1 MVESAVK
8 SVVNI
13 EDEMRQSYMDYA
25 MSVIVGRALPDAR
38 DGLKPVQR
46 RVLYAM
52 LGEGLVSNKKHSKCA
67 GVVGEVLK
75 RLHPHGDSSVYEA
88 LVRLAQPWNLR
99 YPLVDGQG
107 NFGSVDGDPA
117 AAYRYTEC
125 RMTALAE
132 KLLEDIDKDTVD
144 FIPNFDDSNVEP
156 VVLPSTFP
164 NLLVN
169 GADGIAVG
177 MATHIPP
184 HNLKEI
190 VSGVIAMIENPKI
203 SLTELMQH
211 IPGPD
216 FPTGGTIYGRGS
228 IAEAYATGK
237 GVLQIRA
244 KTSVEAV
251 KQKSREGEAI
261 VVHEIPY
268 QVNKARLI
276 ERIAELVNE
285 KQIEGISRIRDESD
299 RSGMRIVIELKRDA
313 TAEVVLNQL
322 YKLTPMQTSFGIIN
336 LAIVEGQPVICSLT
350 RLLSCFVDHRRD
362 VVTRRTQFD
371 LKKAQERMHILE
383 GFRIA
388 LLNIDEVIQI
398 IKKSETPKDA
408 RASLNSRFELRDIQ
422 SQAILDLRLQKLT
435 GMERLAIEQ
444 EYEEL
449 KKEIERLL
457 GILADSKKVDALIVQ
472 ELSEVRD
479 SFGDARRTEIIDDG
493 GEIFLEDLIEDEE
506 MVVSIS
512 HKGYAKR
519 TSTSNYR
526 SQKRGGKGIIGAV
539 SNEEDFIEHLFV
551 ASTLADLM
559 IFTSLGRLFWL
570 KVYEIPEASRT
581 ARGRA
586 LVNLLQLKSEEIVTA
601 ILPVRQVSEDR
612 FLFMATR
619 QGVVKRTALKEFLR
633 SRKTGI
639 IACGLNEGDCLIGVA
654 ETSGSDEVLLATS
667 SGMAIRFAESDV
679 RSMGRTAVGVR
690 GIRLESGDEVVGM
703 AFVSPSELA
712 VSAPE
717 PETPA
722 PLPPKTLL
730 VDAAASVEGEAGAES
745 PGSAEEAPRVDDPTP
760 TLLTVCENGY
770 GKRTR
775 ITDYRLQG
783 RGGLGLIDIQT
794 EGRNG
799 PVIGICTVNDSAG
812 VMVITSS
819 GQIIRMNARDISVV
833 GRNTM
838 GVRMVNLGEGEKT
851 VAVAHLMENG
861 VENGVD
867 GELENGNGTDQEHS
881 E

>member
-1 MVESAVK
+1 METPLST
-8 SVVNI
+8 VVNI

-52 LGEGLVSNKKHSKCA
+52 LGEGLVSNRKHSKCA

-125 RMTALAE
+125 RMTALSE
-132 KLLEDIDKDTVD
+132 RLLEDIDKDTVD

-156 VVLPSTFP
+156 VVLPSAFP

-184 HNLKEI
+184 HNLGE
-190 VSGVIAMIENPKI
+190 VVGAVIALLENPKI
-203 SLTELMQH
+203 SLGELMQH

-228 IAEAYATGK
+228 IAEAYSTGK

-244 KTSVEAV
+244 KTSIESV

-261 VVHEIPY
+261 VVHEIPF

-285 KQIEGISRIRDESD
+285 KEIDGIARIRDESD
-299 RSGMRIVIELKRDA
+299 RSGMRIVMELKRDA

-336 LAIVEGQPVICSLT
+336 LAIVEGQPVICPLSK
-350 RLLSCFVDHRRD
+350 LLGCFIDHRRD

-408 RASLNSRFELRDIQ
+408 KGNLNRRFELTDIQ

-435 GMERLAIEQ
+435 GMERLAVER
-444 EYEEL
+444 EHEEL
-449 KKEIERLL
+449 RNEIARLL
-457 GILADSKKVDALIVQ
+457 LILSDSKKVDEIIST
-472 ELSEVRD
+472 ELRAVRD
-479 SFGDARRTEIIDDG
+479 TFGDVRRTEIIDDG
-493 GEIFLEDLIEDEE
+493 GEINVEDLIEDEE

-526 SQKRGGKGIIGAV
+526 SQKRGGKGIAGAA
-539 SNEEDFIEHLFV
+539 SNDEDFIEHLFV
-551 ASTLADLM
+551 TSTLADLLV
-559 IFTSLGRLFWL
+559 FTSLGRLYWL
-570 KVYEIPEASRT
+570 KVYEIPEAGRT

-586 LVNLLQLKSEEIVTA
+586 LVNLLQLKQDENITT
-601 ILPVRQVSEDR
+601 ILPVRQFAEDR
-612 FLFMATR
+612 YLLMATR
-619 QGVVKRTALKEFLR
+619 QGVVKKVGLMEFSR
-633 SRKTGI
+633 SRKSGI
-639 IACGLNEGDCLIGVA
+639 IACGLNEGDTLIGVS
-654 ETSGSDEVLLATS
+654 ETSGQDEVILATKT
-667 SGMAIRFAESDV
+667 GMAIRFTETDV
-679 RSMGRTAVGVR
+679 RTMGRSAVGVR
-690 GIRLESGDEVVGM
+690 GIKLDAGDEVVGM
-703 AFVSPSELA
+703 TIV
-712 VSAPE
+712 APQGNG
-717 PETPA
+717 TPI
-722 PLPPKTLL
+722 
-730 VDAAASVEGEAGAES
+730 
-745 PGSAEEAPRVDDPTP
+745 AEENEA

-775 ITDYRLQG
+775 LSDYRAQG
-783 RGGLGLIDIQT
+783 RGGKGVIDIQT

-799 PVIGICTVNDSAG
+799 PVIGVSAVQHDSG
-812 VMVITSS
+812 VMLITSS
-819 GQIIRMNARDISVV
+819 GKVIRMDARDISVI

-838 GVRMVNLGEGEKT
+838 GVRLMNLDEGEKA
-851 VAVAHLMENG
+851 VAIAHLMDNESS
-861 VENGVD
+861 EAE
-867 GELENGNGTDQEHS
+867 GE
-881 E
+881 

>member
-1 MVESAVK
+1 MELQLKNA
-8 SVVNI
+8 VNI

-25 MSVIVGRALPDAR
+25 MSVIVGRALPDVR

-107 NFGSVDGDPA
+107 NFGSIDGDPA

-132 KLLEDIDKDTVD
+132 RLLEDLEKDTVD
-144 FIPNFDDSNVEP
+144 FIPNFDDSNIEP
-156 VVLPSTFP
+156 VVLPSAFP

-184 HNLKEI
+184 HNLGEV
-190 VSGVIAMIENPKI
+190 VSAVIAMLEKPNM
-203 SLTELMQH
+203 SLAELMQH

-216 FPTGGTIYGRGS
+216 FPTGGLIHGRGT
-228 IAEAYATGK
+228 IAEAYASGK

-244 KTSVEAV
+244 KTSIETI
-251 KQKSREGEAI
+251 KHKSREGEQI
-261 VVHEIPY
+261 IVHEIPF

-276 ERIAELVNE
+276 ERIAELVND
-285 KQIEGISRIRDESD
+285 KQIDGISKIRDESD
-299 RSGMRIVIELKRDA
+299 RSGMRIVMELKRDA

-322 YKLTPMQTSFGIIN
+322 FKLTPMQTSFGIIN
-336 LAIVEGQPVICSLT
+336 LAIVEGQPMICGLSK
-350 RLLSCFVDHRRD
+350 LLSSFIDHRRD

-388 LLNIDEVIQI
+388 LLNIDEVIQL
-398 IKKSETPKDA
+398 IKKSETPKEA
-408 RASLNSRFELRDIQ
+408 KSALNKRFELSDIQ

-435 GMERLAIEQ
+435 GMERLAIEK
-444 EYEEL
+444 EHEEL
-449 KKEIERLL
+449 QKEIARLL
-457 GILADSKKVDALIVQ
+457 AILSDSKKVDGIISSELLALK
-472 ELSEVRD
+472 E
-479 SFGDARRTEIIDDG
+479 SFSDKRRTEIVDAG
-493 GEIFLEDLIEDEE
+493 GEIEVEDLIEDEE

-512 HKGYAKR
+512 HRGYAKR

-526 SQKRGGKGIIGAV
+526 SQKRGGKGVAGAA

-551 ASTLADLM
+551 TSTLADLLV
-559 IFTSLGRLFWL
+559 FTSLGRLYWL
-570 KVYEIPEASRT
+570 KVYEIPEAGRT

-586 LVNLLQLKSEEIVTA
+586 LINLLQMKQEEAITA
-601 ILPVRQVSEDR
+601 ILPVRQFAEGRYIMMS
-612 FLFMATR
+612 TR
-619 QGVVKRTALKEFLR
+619 LGTVKKVELMEFSR
-633 SRKTGI
+633 SRKSGI
-639 IACGLNEGDCLIGVA
+639 IACGLNEGDALIGVS
-654 ETSGSDEVLLATS
+654 ETSGSEEIILATKT
-667 SGMAIRFAESDV
+667 GMAIRFAESDV
-679 RSMGRTAVGVR
+679 RAMGRTAVGVR
-690 GIRLESGDEVVGM
+690 GIKLDAGDEVVGM
-703 AFVSPSELA
+703 TVVPPATNGAAPSEEH
-712 VSAPE
+712 PE
-717 PETPA
+717 
-722 PLPPKTLL
+722 
-730 VDAAASVEGEAGAES
+730 G
-745 PGSAEEAPRVDDPTP
+745 

-770 GKRTR
+770 GKRTKLS
-775 ITDYRLQG
+775 DYRAQT
-783 RGGLGLIDIQT
+783 RGGKGVIDIQT

-799 PVIGICTVNDSAG
+799 PVIGVCAVNGESG
-812 VMVITSS
+812 VMLITSS
-819 GQIIRMNARDISVV
+819 GKIIRTDARDISVI

-838 GVRMVNLGEGEKT
+838 GVRLINLDEGEKA
-851 VAVAHLMENG
+851 VAIAHLMER
-861 VENGVD
+861 D
-867 GELENGNGTDQEHS
+867 S
-881 E
+881 EEG

>member
-1 MVESAVK
+1 MEPQLK
-8 SVVNI
+8 SLVNI

-25 MSVIVGRALPDAR
+25 MSVIVGRALPDVR

-52 LGEGLVSNKKHSKCA
+52 FGEGLVSNKKHSKCA

-88 LVRLAQPWNLR
+88 LVRLAQPWSLR

-107 NFGSVDGDPA
+107 NFGSIDGDPA

-125 RMTALAE
+125 RMTALSE
-132 KLLEDIDKDTVD
+132 KLLEDIEKDTVD
-144 FIPNFDDSNVEP
+144 FIPNFDDSNIEP

-184 HNLKEI
+184 HNLNE
-190 VSGVIAMIENPKI
+190 VLNGVIAMLENPNI
-203 SLTELMQH
+203 SLTDLMQH

-228 IAEAYATGK
+228 IAGAYATGK

-244 KTSVEAV
+244 KTSIEAV

-261 VVHEIPY
+261 VVHEIPF

-276 ERIAELVNE
+276 ERIADLVNE
-285 KQIEGISRIRDESD
+285 KQIEGIARIRDESD
-299 RSGMRIVIELKRDA
+299 RSGMRIVMELKRDA

-322 YKLTPMQTSFGIIN
+322 FKLTPMQTSFGIIN
-336 LAIVEGQPVICSLT
+336 LAIVEGQPVICSLAKM
-350 RLLSCFVDHRRD
+350 LGCFIDHRRD

-408 RASLNSRFELRDIQ
+408 KGNLNSRFKLSDIQ

-435 GMERLAIEQ
+435 GMERLAVEQ
-444 EYEEL
+444 EHEEL
-449 KKEIERLL
+449 AKEIARLL
-457 GILADSKKVDALIVQ
+457 GILSDSRKVDALITS
-472 ELSEVRD
+472 ELLALREK
-479 SFGDARRTEIIDDG
+479 FGDARRTEIIDDG
-493 GEIFLEDLIEDEE
+493 GEIMVEDLIEDEE

-526 SQKRGGKGIIGAV
+526 SQKRGGKGVAGAA

-551 ASTLADLM
+551 TSTLADLLV
-559 IFTSLGRLFWL
+559 FTSLGRLYWL
-570 KVYEIPEASRT
+570 KVYEIPEAGRT

-586 LVNLLQLKSEEIVTA
+586 LINLLQLKSDETITA
-601 ILPVRQVSEDR
+601 ILPVRQFVENR
-612 FLFMATR
+612 YIMMATR
-619 QGVVKRTALKEFLR
+619 LGTVKKVDLMEFSR
-633 SRKTGI
+633 SRKSGI
-639 IACGLNEGDCLIGVA
+639 IACGLNEGDALIMVA
-654 ETSGSDEVLLATS
+654 ETSGSDEIILATKT
-667 SGMAIRFAESDV
+667 GMAIRFLEEEV
-679 RSMGRTAVGVR
+679 RPMGRSAVGVR
-690 GIRLESGDEVVGM
+690 GIKLDDGDAVVGM
-703 AFVSPSELA
+703 TVVAGQTEGATPSEN
-712 VSAPE
+712 E
-717 PETPA
+717 
-722 PLPPKTLL
+722 
-730 VDAAASVEGEAGAES
+730 
-745 PGSAEEAPRVDDPTP
+745 P

-770 GKRTR
+770 GKRTKLS
-775 ITDYRLQG
+775 DYRAQG
-783 RGGLGLIDIQT
+783 RGGKGVIDIQT

-799 PVIGICTVNDSAG
+799 PAIGICSVNGDSG
-812 VMVITSS
+812 VMLITSS
-819 GQIIRMNARDISVV
+819 GKIIRMDARDISVI

-838 GVRMVNLGEGEKT
+838 GVRLMNLDEGEKA
-851 VAVAHLMENG
+851 VAIAHLMEN
-861 VENGVD
+861 E
-867 GELENGNGTDQEHS
+867 GEASAETE

>member
-1 MVESAVK
+1 MELQGK
-8 SVVNI
+8 NVVNI

-25 MSVIVGRALPDAR
+25 MSVIVGRALPDVR

-107 NFGSVDGDPA
+107 NFGSIDGDPA

-132 KLLEDIDKDTVD
+132 RLLEDLDKDTVD

-156 VVLPSTFP
+156 VVLPSAFP

-184 HNLKEI
+184 HNLGEVI
-190 VSGVIAMIENPKI
+190 SAVIAMIEKPNI
-203 SLTELMQH
+203 SLAELMQH

-216 FPTGGTIYGRGS
+216 FPTGGLIYGRAS
-228 IAEAYATGK
+228 IAEAYASGK

-244 KTSVEAV
+244 KTSFETI
-251 KQKSREGEAI
+251 KHKSREGESI
-261 VVHEIPY
+261 IVHEIPF

-285 KQIEGISRIRDESD
+285 KQIEGISKIRDESD
-299 RSGMRIVIELKRDA
+299 RSGMRIVMELKRDA

-322 YKLTPMQTSFGIIN
+322 FKLTPMQTSFGIIN
-336 LAIVEGQPVICSLT
+336 LAIVEGQPIICSLP

-388 LLNIDEVIQI
+388 LLNIDEVIQL

-408 RASLNSRFELRDIQ
+408 KAALNRRFDLSDIQ
-422 SQAILDLRLQKLT
+422 SQAILELRLQKLT
-435 GMERLAIEQ
+435 GMERLAVEK
-444 EYEEL
+444 EHEEL
-449 KKEIERLL
+449 QKEIARLL
-457 GILADSKKVDALIVQ
+457 AILADSKKVDAIISS
-472 ELSEVRD
+472 ELAALRENFND
-479 SFGDARRTEIIDDG
+479 KRRTEIIDDG
-493 GEIFLEDLIEDEE
+493 VEIEMEDLIEDEE

-512 HKGYAKR
+512 HRGYAKR

-526 SQKRGGKGIIGAV
+526 SQKRGGKGIAGAA
-539 SNEEDFIEHLFV
+539 SHEEDFIEHLFV
-551 ASTLADLM
+551 TSTLADLLV
-559 IFTSLGRLFWL
+559 FTSLGRLYWL
-570 KVYEIPEASRT
+570 KVYDIPEAGRT

-586 LVNLLQLKSEEIVTA
+586 LINLLQLKAEEAITA
-601 ILPVRQVSEDR
+601 ILPVRQFVENR
-612 FLFMATR
+612 YLIMAT
-619 QGVVKRTALKEFLR
+619 QHGIVKKVELMEFSR
-633 SRKTGI
+633 SRKSGI
-639 IACGLNEGDCLIGVA
+639 IACGLNDGDALIMVA
-654 ETSGSDEVLLATS
+654 ETSGSDEVILATRT
-667 SGMAIRFAESDV
+667 GMAIRFSESDV
-679 RSMGRTAVGVR
+679 RAMGRTAVGVR
-690 GIRLESGDEVVGM
+690 GIKLDPGDEVVGM
-703 AFVSPSELA
+703 TVVA
-712 VSAPE
+712 APNGT
-717 PETPA
+717 PEA
-722 PLPPKTLL
+722 Q
-730 VDAAASVEGEAGAES
+730 AE
-745 PGSAEEAPRVDDPTP
+745 R

-775 ITDYRLQG
+775 LSDYRAQT
-783 RGGLGLIDIQT
+783 RGGKGVIDIQT

-799 PVIGICTVNDSAG
+799 PVIGVAAVNNESG
-812 VMVITSS
+812 VMLITSS
-819 GQIIRMNARDISVV
+819 GKIIRTNAKDISVI

-838 GVRMVNLGEGEKT
+838 GVRLINLDEGEKA
-851 VAVAHLMENG
+851 VAIAHLMEN
-861 VENGVD
+861 E
-867 GELENGNGTDQEHS
+867 EE
-881 E
+881 